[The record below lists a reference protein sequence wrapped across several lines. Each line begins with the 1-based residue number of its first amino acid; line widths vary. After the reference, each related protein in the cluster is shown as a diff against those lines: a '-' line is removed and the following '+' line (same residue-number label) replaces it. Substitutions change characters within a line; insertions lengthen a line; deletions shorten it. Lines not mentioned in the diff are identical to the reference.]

1 MVHVQNTIV
10 LFGTLSYVKCIM
22 ESVIME
28 MAIKKVLVTIGQH
41 MEGHRPAEFSSN
53 TN

>member
-10 LFGTLSYVKCIM
+10 LFGTYVKCIM